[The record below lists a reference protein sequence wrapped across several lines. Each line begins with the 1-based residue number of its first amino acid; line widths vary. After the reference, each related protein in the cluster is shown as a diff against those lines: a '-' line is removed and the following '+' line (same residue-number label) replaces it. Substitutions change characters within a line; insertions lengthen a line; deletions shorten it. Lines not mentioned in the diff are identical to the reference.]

1 MISNMTSLSNFSND
15 IWIFLMQFYQY
26 WLSWNTCQ
34 HQSIN
39 SLINFCHFHV
49 WPKSLYIWQ
58 VSEIWKIQLTIGSFN
73 LYCSDVSQIH
83 NPSIMK
89 LFSIFFSHWNF
100 YPTEFT
106 LKRYFL
112 DTFRWLS
119 GQKDQKSRLTDQKQ
133 QRESDVGQKRL
144 LRYQTPTTRI
154 WGEK

>member
-1 MISNMTSLSNFSND
+1 MFDQNLLEDTA
-15 IWIFLMQFYQY
+15 
-26 WLSWNTCQ
+26 
-34 HQSIN
+34 
-39 SLINFCHFHV
+39 
-49 WPKSLYIWQ
+49 
-58 VSEIWKIQLTIGSFN
+58 QLTIGSFN
-73 LYCSDVSQIH
+73 LSSSIDVSQIH

-133 QRESDVGQKRL
+133 QRESDVGRSVVRWSK
-144 LRYQTPTTRI
+144 TIT
-154 WGEK
+154 